1 MIPSEALAK
10 SRLSYLTLHK
20 EYEAFSKVIA
30 TSNYLLSLSSV
41 VGVEALNI
49 LLSMHPIV
57 VIRTKNT
64 GSSTNHVGSG

>member
-30 TSNYLLSLSSV
+30 TSNYLY
-41 VGVEALNI
+41 
-49 LLSMHPIV
+49 H
-57 VIRTKNT
+57 
-64 GSSTNHVGSG
+64 